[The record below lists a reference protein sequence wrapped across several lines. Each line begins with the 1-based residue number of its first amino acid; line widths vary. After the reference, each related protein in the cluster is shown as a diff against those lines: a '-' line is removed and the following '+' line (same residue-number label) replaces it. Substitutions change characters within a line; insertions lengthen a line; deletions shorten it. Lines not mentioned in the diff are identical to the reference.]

1 MTTHP
6 GRRGFTYIEVLVV
19 LAMSA
24 ILAAIAI
31 PSYLRAQ
38 KKARVSEAITN
49 LKSLHAAMGTQL
61 TMPTSIHVPGFN
73 PPRGNKY
80 TYILGS
86 GCWMFEDRSGYDAV
100 QYDGDVCIGND
111 TFAYPNYPSFFS
123 PVTVSAVAWEPDAA
137 VWGMSDGTPGLYGYD
152 TNWYYL
158 AYAAGDTDN
167 ALFDNA
173 DTYLISSADGQMAA
187 VCPAGNPV
195 TVPAGEPFQ
204 THNDAGCY

>member
-1 MTTHP
+1 MTTHA

-38 KKARVSEAITN
+38 KKARTSEAITN
-49 LKSLHAAMGTQL
+49 LKSLHAAMSTQL

-80 TYILGS
+80 SYMLES
-86 GCWMFEDRSGYDAV
+86 GCSMYEDRSGYDAV
-100 QYDGDVCIGND
+100 QYDGDLCIGVD
-111 TFAYPNYPSFFS
+111 TFAYPNYPSLFY
-123 PVTVSAVAWEPDAA
+123 PVTASAVAWEPDAA
-137 VWGMSDGTPGLYGYD
+137 MWGMFDGTPGLYGYD

-158 AYAAGDTDN
+158 AYAAGENDGD
-167 ALFDNA
+167 LFDNA
-173 DTYLISSADGQMAA
+173 DTYLISSADGEMAA

-195 TVPAGEPFQ
+195 LVPAGEPFQ
-204 THNDAGCY
+204 THKDAGCY